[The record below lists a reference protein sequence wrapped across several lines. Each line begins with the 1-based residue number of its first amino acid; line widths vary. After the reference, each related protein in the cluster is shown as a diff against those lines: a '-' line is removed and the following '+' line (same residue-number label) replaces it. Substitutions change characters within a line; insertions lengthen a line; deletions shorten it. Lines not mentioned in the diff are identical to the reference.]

1 MFLDVGFN
9 IAVAGARFERQ
20 NMHIHI
26 EAQLFRQEIQQNNIF
41 HAFIMNTLQLAGIA
55 GNQPR
60 ACPRQEYSGVYIKIA
75 GCLPFERC

>member
-60 ACPRQEYSGVYIKIA
+60 GMPSTGV
-75 GCLPFERC
+75 